1 MVKMKDLEDGIQVNW
16 QQVDDIASGLS
27 IGKFEDWRVRSMR
40 AIFTKRE
47 GREGRYALYQE
58 SDDEI

>member
-27 IGKFEDWRVRSMR
+27 IGKFEDWREIN
-40 AIFTKRE
+40 A
-47 GREGRYALYQE
+47 RYLYQARRARRTVRTV
-58 SDDEI
+58 SGVR